1 MHPNVHC
8 GTIYNSQNM
17 ETTQMPNNRWMDKE
31 DVIHIYNGILF
42 SHKRNKTESFVEM
55 WLQLESVILDE
66 VSQKEKNKYHVLM
79 HTCESRKM
87 AQMNLSPG

>member
-1 MHPNVHC
+1 
-8 GTIYNSQNM
+8 
-17 ETTQMPNNRWMDKE
+17 MDKE

-42 SHKRNKTESFVEM
+42 SHKRNEIESFVEM

-66 VSQKEKNKYHVLM
+66 VSQNEKNKYHVLM